1 MVHAPRAGARSCLA
15 STMLHA
21 HNAQVL
27 DYKVVRLAA
36 CSPAVQR
43 SSWMLTSHMVAPRAS
58 KIILPDFICVI
69 HLIDNVTANATRY
82 TNMICRCATAYSYCA
97 AVLALIKV
105 LVIIGISFG
114 LRCGSALAYVSV
126 IFVSRTRCCG
136 AYRSK
141 AYSYD
146 IRIIIPPVQDIDK

>member
-1 MVHAPRAGARSCLA
+1 MHPARARALVLQARCYMLTTHRF
-15 STMLHA
+15 STIKSYDL
-21 HNAQVL
+21 L
-27 DYKVVRLAA
+27 LAA
-36 CSPAVQR
+36 PQSSAHHGCSQVT
-43 SSWMLTSHMVAPRAS
+43 WWLRAS

-82 TNMICRCATAYSYCA
+82 TNMIYRCATAYSYCA

-146 IRIIIPPVQDIDK
+146 INYYTSRPRYR

>member
-1 MVHAPRAGARSCLA
+1 MHPARALVLQARCYMLTTHRC
-15 STMLHA
+15 STIKSYDL
-21 HNAQVL
+21 L
-27 DYKVVRLAA
+27 LAA
-36 CSPAVQR
+36 PQSSAHHGCSQVT
-43 SSWMLTSHMVAPRAS
+43 WWLRAS
-58 KIILPDFICVI
+58 KIILPDFICV
-69 HLIDNVTANATRY
+69 IDNVTANATRY
-82 TNMICRCATAYSYCA
+82 TNMIYRCATAYSYCA

-136 AYRSK
+136 AYRLSK

-146 IRIIIPPVQDIDK
+146 INYYTSRPRYR